1 MDWRK
6 EREIVKKYELD
17 IFSGTYSLLRQV
29 MKVLD
34 ELEPNVTI
42 KNMELYN
49 EFYELKEYEKHVMKQ
64 YLNTNK

>member
-6 EREIVKKYELD
+6 EREIVAKYKFD
-17 IFSGTYSLLRQV
+17 IFSGTYNLLRQV

-34 ELEPNVTI
+34 ELEPKATI
-42 KNMELYN
+42 KNKELYD
-49 EFYELKEYEKHVMKQ
+49 EFYELKEYEKFVMKQ